1 MLIYEKKVN
10 SERHIFGTTANVPSE
25 SDNQLEYYDLNS
37 ITEKIEPTLNDTYL
51 DNGHGGIIQKSTG
64 IQILS
69 SFTDSEGNNVIVVPQ
84 VKSGEIAFIYGQVDT
99 SYEVGQEF
107 YLEDLTVYATKGD
120 GSQEE
125 ITDYTTSL
133 EDGHVM
139 TLEDTELEVM
149 WNGYYTIV
157 PLTVLTVES
166 IEWTTAPT
174 TTTYSD
180 GGTLDLTGA
189 VVTATY
195 NDESEL
201 DVTSECTFSPE
212 DGATLTTTDTKVT
225 ASYTYGG
232 KTVTADQAITVS

>member
-1 MLIYEKKVN
+1 
-10 SERHIFGTTANVPSE
+10 VPSE
-25 SDNQLEYYDLNS
+25 SDNQLEYYDLNCIS
-37 ITEKIEPTLNDTYL
+37 QQIEPTLNDTYL

-64 IQILS
+64 IQIAS
-69 SFTDSEGNNVIVVPQ
+69 GFKDSEGNNVFVVPQ
-84 VKSGEIAFIYGQVDT
+84 VKPGQIAFIHGEVDT
-99 SYEVGQEF
+99 TYVVGQEF
-107 YLEDLTVYATKGD
+107 HLEDLTVYATKGD

-149 WNGYYTIV
+149 WDGYYTIV
-157 PLTVLTVES
+157 PLTVYDITVES
-166 IEWTTAPT
+166 VEWTTAPT
-174 TTTYSD
+174 TTTYVV

-195 NDESEL
+195 NDGSDA

-212 DGATLTTTDTKVT
+212 NGAILTTADTKVT
-225 ASYTYGG
+225 ASYTY
-232 KTVTADQAITVS
+232 KEETVTADQTITVTDNPE